1 MFLVAGVKDCSNDD
15 NYMSITVT
23 GGEEMLRLNGD

>member
-23 GGEEMLRLNGD
+23 GEEMLRLNGD